1 MQPDCLFI
9 GSDSKGIA
17 EEVINGVDGFLF
29 KSGSAS
35 SLADLLQKILLNP
48 DSIDRIKKN
57 IQMPQTFNVVVKQ
70 VNDKYLV
77 VTKKI
82 STIK

>member
-1 MQPDCLFI
+1 M
-9 GSDSKGIA
+9 
-17 EEVINGVDGFLF
+17 DGFLF